1 MTDITAN
8 VIVSMPS
15 QLFTMA
21 RSFKAVANGKIYIGK
36 IDTDPVNPENQIQV
50 YVENEDGSHVPVS
63 QPIIINAAGYP
74 VYNGQIAKFVTVQGH
89 SMAVYDAYGA
99 QQFYFP
105 NVLKYNPDQLRTILE
120 GSIIDSSGDVF
131 GSPVRDFEYFGA
143 VGDGVAD
150 DTNAIKS
157 AAAWVTSGNYR
168 QITTRE
174 QKIYRV
180 TSTVDFNFANGRGH
194 SILMKSPIRP
204 DDGTGIAFLIQ
215 NTRDAEFRLKVDG
228 GGGALVDYTQADPE
242 GAQQAFVIRGTRNCR
257 ADIVGVNFRGRVLR
271 IMGLDASSGG
281 VIKQSFFHL
290 DIRTGDSSAVSPGR
304 CGQGFYIQ
312 GDNSAWGKIGTA
324 FVNWDEYGSVVEK
337 VADITIDHCEFG
349 ANGASGFEFRGVA
362 TCHIGNMAGGDE
374 TFTNTVLLFRPADDG
389 TQCIGVHVKRIFVL
403 QGKIGIELRGSN
415 GANSGTNPNFTIED
429 VYAQGNTDYGV
440 LLNGCNN
447 TRIKSGTLF
456 GNGIN
461 IYFTRTTRNVR
472 IDADCLS
479 ATTSCISCDSS
490 ANMDEVYITGRAF
503 GNTGAPTI
511 DLANAASIGHVV
523 FNDYTITA
531 GNGAYNLPV
540 SNLAE
545 IHGGRVSFTGGNMYN
560 TGVAKVVKD
569 VVGFVTRNRGAGSI
583 SAGNQ
588 TVVIN
593 HGLAQQPTEI
603 CVTPLSTATGFR
615 VLNITATSFD
625 VRLSSALGGSDPSW
639 TFNWFASCEYH

>member
-8 VIVSMPS
+8 VVVSMPS

-74 VYNGQIAKFVTVQGH
+74 VYNGQIAKFVTAQGH

-99 QQFYFP
+99 QQFNFP

-228 GGGALVDYTQADPE
+228 GGGALVDYTQADPA
-242 GAQQAFVIRGTRNCR
+242 GAQQAFVIRGTRNCS
-257 ADIVGVNFRGRVLR
+257 ADIIGVNFSGRVLR
-271 IMGLDASSGG
+271 VMGLDASSGG

-389 TQCIGVHVKRIFVL
+389 TQCIGVH
-403 QGKIGIELRGSN
+403 
-415 GANSGTNPNFTIED
+415 
-429 VYAQGNTDYGV
+429 
-440 LLNGCNN
+440 
-447 TRIKSGTLF
+447 
-456 GNGIN
+456 
-461 IYFTRTTRNVR
+461 
-472 IDADCLS
+472 
-479 ATTSCISCDSS
+479 
-490 ANMDEVYITGRAF
+490 
-503 GNTGAPTI
+503 
-511 DLANAASIGHVV
+511 
-523 FNDYTITA
+523 
-531 GNGAYNLPV
+531 
-540 SNLAE
+540 
-545 IHGGRVSFTGGNMYN
+545 
-560 TGVAKVVKD
+560 
-569 VVGFVTRNRGAGSI
+569 
-583 SAGNQ
+583 
-588 TVVIN
+588 
-593 HGLAQQPTEI
+593 
-603 CVTPLSTATGFR
+603 
-615 VLNITATSFD
+615 
-625 VRLSSALGGSDPSW
+625 
-639 TFNWFASCEYH
+639 